1 MLKDY
6 CFIFHLILKND
17 HFKVYCLGLTKILQA
32 KYAYCCKTNTLFV
45 SLKNLKTIRTLVDA
59 RINIT
64 FLSNNRFLDLV
75 IHSYD
80 SNVFTKSILLLFYI
94 KMHFILNLS

>member
-17 HFKVYCLGLTKILQA
+17 RFKVYRLGLTKILQT
-32 KYAYCCKTNTLFV
+32 KHAYRCKTNTLFV

-64 FLSNNRFLDLV
+64 FLSNDRFLDLV
-75 IHSYD
+75 IHSFD
-80 SNVFTKSILLLFYI
+80 SNVFTKSVLLLFYI
-94 KMHFILNLS
+94 KMHFLLNLS